1 MTDLLRKW
9 TEDFSLFLL
18 VHLFQPRK
26 HNARIVSDVSAM

>member
-9 TEDFSLFLL
+9 TEDFSSFLL
-18 VHLFQPRK
+18 VHLFQ